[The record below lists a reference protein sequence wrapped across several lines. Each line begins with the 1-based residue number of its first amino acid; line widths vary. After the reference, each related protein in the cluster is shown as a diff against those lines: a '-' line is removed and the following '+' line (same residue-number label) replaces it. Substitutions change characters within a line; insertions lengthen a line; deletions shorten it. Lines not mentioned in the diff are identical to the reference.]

1 MKVLVAADKFKGSLS
16 SIEVNAAIRQGV
28 MDAVPDCD
36 VVMMPVADGGD
47 GTAAALVDSLGGLWT
62 ENIVHGPSGKSLPA
76 RYGVINGDTVVVDV
90 AAASG
95 LASLD
100 AAGRNPLI
108 TSTLGTGEQIKDAIC
123 KGYRK
128 FMIGLGGSATND
140 AATGILASL
149 GYRFVGIDGNLL
161 FPCGKNLVEICAV
174 DSTCAMPELKECR
187 FTLLCDVDARF
198 YGIEGAAYVFAPQ
211 KGADEVTVGLLD
223 DGLRSFANIL
233 LETTGVDVQ
242 TLKYAGAAGGIGG
255 TLCSMLGADA
265 VCGIDA
271 VIGMMGFDDVVAGAD
286 IVVTGEGRMDATTL
300 LGKAP
305 YGVCK
310 WARRY
315 DAPVIAFTA
324 DVKDAQIL
332 NAAGFLAVFPI
343 QSGVLSEEESMRPE
357 VASANLRRTAFQA
370 FRLIS
375 GLK

>member
-128 FMIGLGGSATND
+128 FVIGLGGSATND

-187 FTLLCDVDARF
+187 FTLLCDVDVRF

-242 TLKYAGAAGGIGG
+242 TLRYAGAAGGIGG

-357 VASANLRRTAFQA
+357 VASANLRRTAFQT

>member
-187 FTLLCDVDARF
+187 FTLLCDVDVRF

-242 TLKYAGAAGGIGG
+242 TLRYAGAAGGIGG

>member
-47 GTAAALVDSLGGLWT
+47 GTAAALVDSLGGVWT

-128 FMIGLGGSATND
+128 FVIGLGGSATND

-187 FTLLCDVDARF
+187 FTLLCDVDVRF

-242 TLKYAGAAGGIGG
+242 TLRYAGAAGGIGG

-357 VASANLRRTAFQA
+357 VASANLRRTAFQT

>member
-100 AAGRNPLI
+100 ATGRNPLI
-108 TSTLGTGEQIKDAIC
+108 TSTLGTGELIKDAIC

-187 FTLLCDVDARF
+187 FTLLCDVDVRF

-211 KGADEVTVGLLD
+211 KGADE
-223 DGLRSFANIL
+223 
-233 LETTGVDVQ
+233 
-242 TLKYAGAAGGIGG
+242 K
-255 TLCSMLGADA
+255 M
-265 VCGIDA
+265 
-271 VIGMMGFDDVVAGAD
+271 
-286 IVVTGEGRMDATTL
+286 
-300 LGKAP
+300 
-305 YGVCK
+305 
-310 WARRY
+310 
-315 DAPVIAFTA
+315 
-324 DVKDAQIL
+324 VKDL
-332 NAAGFLAVFPI
+332 GRLPI
-343 QSGVLSEEESMRPE
+343 YC
-357 VASANLRRTAFQA
+357 
-370 FRLIS
+370 
-375 GLK
+375 LKRQGWMCRH

>member
-62 ENIVHGPSGKSLPA
+62 ENVVHGPSGKSLPA

-100 AAGRNPLI
+100 ATGRNPLI

-128 FMIGLGGSATND
+128 FIIGLGGSATND

-161 FPCGKNLVEICAV
+161 FPCGKNLVGICAV

-198 YGIEGAAYVFAPQ
+198 YGAEGAAYVFAPQ

-357 VASANLRRTAFQA
+357 VASANLRRTAFQT

>member
-211 KGADEVTVGLLD
+211 KGADEITVGLLD

>member
-108 TSTLGTGEQIKDAIC
+108 TSTLGTGKQIKDAIC

-187 FTLLCDVDARF
+187 FTLLCDVDVRF

-242 TLKYAGAAGGIGG
+242 TLRYAGAAGGIGG

-357 VASANLRRTAFQA
+357 VASANLRRTAFQT

>member
-62 ENIVHGPSGKSLPA
+62 ENIVHGPSVKSLPA

-198 YGIEGAAYVFAPQ
+198 YGTEGAAYVFAPQ

-242 TLKYAGAAGGIGG
+242 TLRYAGAAGGIGG

-357 VASANLRRTAFQA
+357 VASANLRRTAFQT

>member
-47 GTAAALVDSLGGLWT
+47 GTAAALVDSLGGLWI
-62 ENIVHGPSGKSLPA
+62 ENVVHGPSGKSLPA

-108 TSTLGTGEQIKDAIC
+108 TSTLGTGELIKDAIC

-310 WARRY
+310 WVRRY
-315 DAPVIAFTA
+315 DVPVIAFTA

-343 QSGVLSEEESMRPE
+343 QSGALSEKESMRPE
-357 VASANLRRTAFQA
+357 VASANLRRTAFQT

>member
-187 FTLLCDVDARF
+187 FTLLCDVDVRF

>member
-187 FTLLCDVDARF
+187 FTLLCDVDVRF

-242 TLKYAGAAGGIGG
+242 TLRYAGAAGGIGG

-357 VASANLRRTAFQA
+357 VASANLRRTAFQT
-370 FRLIS
+370 FRMIS

>member
-187 FTLLCDVDARF
+187 FTLLCDVDVRF

-211 KGADEVTVGLLD
+211 KGADEITVGLLD

-242 TLKYAGAAGGIGG
+242 TLRYAGAAGGIGG

-357 VASANLRRTAFQA
+357 VASANLRRTAFQT

>member
-187 FTLLCDVDARF
+187 FTLLCDVDVRF

-242 TLKYAGAAGGIGG
+242 TLRYAGAAGGIGG

-343 QSGVLSEEESMRPE
+343 QSWVLSEEESMRPE
-357 VASANLRRTAFQA
+357 VASANLRRTAFQT

>member
-47 GTAAALVDSLGGLWT
+47 GTVAALVDSLGGLWT

-187 FTLLCDVDARF
+187 FTLLCDVDVRF

-242 TLKYAGAAGGIGG
+242 TLRYAGAAGGIGG

-343 QSGVLSEEESMRPE
+343 QSGGLSEEESMRPE
-357 VASANLRRTAFQA
+357 VASANLRRTAFQT

>member
-1 MKVLVAADKFKGSLS
+1 
-16 SIEVNAAIRQGV
+16 
-28 MDAVPDCD
+28 
-36 VVMMPVADGGD
+36 
-47 GTAAALVDSLGGLWT
+47 
-62 ENIVHGPSGKSLPA
+62 
-76 RYGVINGDTVVVDV
+76 
-90 AAASG
+90 
-95 LASLD
+95 
-100 AAGRNPLI
+100 
-108 TSTLGTGEQIKDAIC
+108 
-123 KGYRK
+123 
-128 FMIGLGGSATND
+128 
-140 AATGILASL
+140 
-149 GYRFVGIDGNLL
+149 
-161 FPCGKNLVEICAV
+161 
-174 DSTCAMPELKECR
+174 MPELKECR
-187 FTLLCDVDARF
+187 FTLLCDVDVRF

-242 TLKYAGAAGGIGG
+242 TLRYAGAAGGIGG

-357 VASANLRRTAFQA
+357 VASANLRRTAFQT

>member
-47 GTAAALVDSLGGLWT
+47 GTAAALVDSLGGLWI

-140 AATGILASL
+140 AATGIFASL

-198 YGIEGAAYVFAPQ
+198 YGTEGAAYVFAPQ

-242 TLKYAGAAGGIGG
+242 TLRYAGAAGGIGG

-357 VASANLRRTAFQA
+357 VASANLRRTAFQT

>member
-28 MDAVPDCD
+28 MDAIPDCD

-47 GTAAALVDSLGGLWT
+47 GMAAALVDSLGGLWT

-242 TLKYAGAAGGIGG
+242 TLRYAGAAGGIGG

-357 VASANLRRTAFQA
+357 VASANLRRTAFQT

>member
-90 AAASG
+90 AEASG

-187 FTLLCDVDARF
+187 FTLLCDVDVRF

-242 TLKYAGAAGGIGG
+242 TLRYAGAAGGIGG

-357 VASANLRRTAFQA
+357 VASANLRRTAFQT

>member
-174 DSTCAMPELKECR
+174 DSTCAMPELNECR
-187 FTLLCDVDARF
+187 FTLLCDVDVRF

-242 TLKYAGAAGGIGG
+242 TLRYAGAAGGIGG

-357 VASANLRRTAFQA
+357 VASANLRRTAFQT

>member
-1 MKVLVAADKFKGSLS
+1 M
-16 SIEVNAAIRQGV
+16 
-28 MDAVPDCD
+28 
-36 VVMMPVADGGD
+36 
-47 GTAAALVDSLGGLWT
+47 
-62 ENIVHGPSGKSLPA
+62 
-76 RYGVINGDTVVVDV
+76 
-90 AAASG
+90 
-95 LASLD
+95 
-100 AAGRNPLI
+100 
-108 TSTLGTGEQIKDAIC
+108 
-123 KGYRK
+123 
-128 FMIGLGGSATND
+128 
-140 AATGILASL
+140 
-149 GYRFVGIDGNLL
+149 
-161 FPCGKNLVEICAV
+161 
-174 DSTCAMPELKECR
+174 
-187 FTLLCDVDARF
+187 
-198 YGIEGAAYVFAPQ
+198 
-211 KGADEVTVGLLD
+211 
-223 DGLRSFANIL
+223 
-233 LETTGVDVQ
+233 Q
-242 TLKYAGAAGGIGG
+242 TLRYAGAAGGIGG

-357 VASANLRRTAFQA
+357 VASANLRRTAFQT

>member
-47 GTAAALVDSLGGLWT
+47 GTAAALVDSLGGLWI

-95 LASLD
+95 LVSLD

-187 FTLLCDVDARF
+187 FTLLCDVDVRF

-211 KGADEVTVGLLD
+211 KGADEVAVGLLD

-242 TLKYAGAAGGIGG
+242 TLRYAGAAGGIGG

-357 VASANLRRTAFQA
+357 VASANLRRTAFQT

>member
-28 MDAVPDCD
+28 MDAIPDCD

-187 FTLLCDVDARF
+187 FTLLCDVDVRF

-242 TLKYAGAAGGIGG
+242 TLRYAGAAGGIGG

-357 VASANLRRTAFQA
+357 VASANLRRTAFQT

>member
-187 FTLLCDVDARF
+187 FTLLCDVDVRF

-211 KGADEVTVGLLD
+211 KGADGVTVGLLD

-242 TLKYAGAAGGIGG
+242 TLRYAGAAGGIGG

-357 VASANLRRTAFQA
+357 VASANLRRTAFQT

>member
-161 FPCGKNLVEICAV
+161 FPCGKNLVEICTV

-198 YGIEGAAYVFAPQ
+198 YGTEGAAYVFAPQ

-343 QSGVLSEEESMRPE
+343 QPGALSEEESMRPE
-357 VASANLRRTAFQA
+357 VASANLRRTAFQT

>member
-198 YGIEGAAYVFAPQ
+198 YGAEGAAYVFAPQ

-242 TLKYAGAAGGIGG
+242 TLRYAGAAGGIGG

-357 VASANLRRTAFQA
+357 VASANLRRTAFQT

>member
-62 ENIVHGPSGKSLPA
+62 ENIVHGPSVKSLPA

-187 FTLLCDVDARF
+187 FTLLCDVDVRF

-242 TLKYAGAAGGIGG
+242 TLRYAGAAGGIGG

-357 VASANLRRTAFQA
+357 VASANLRRTAFQT

>member
-187 FTLLCDVDARF
+187 FTLLCDVDVRF

-242 TLKYAGAAGGIGG
+242 TLRYAGAAGGIGG

-357 VASANLRRTAFQA
+357 VASANLRRTAFQT

>member
-198 YGIEGAAYVFAPQ
+198 YGTEGAAYVFAPQ

-242 TLKYAGAAGGIGG
+242 TLRYAGAAGGIGG

-357 VASANLRRTAFQA
+357 VASANLRRTAFQT